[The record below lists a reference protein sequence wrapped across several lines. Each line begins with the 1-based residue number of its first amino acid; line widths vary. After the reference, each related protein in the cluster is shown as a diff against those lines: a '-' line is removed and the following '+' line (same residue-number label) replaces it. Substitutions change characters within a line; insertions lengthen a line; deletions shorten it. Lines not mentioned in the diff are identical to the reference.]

1 MNITVKVCPNW
12 YTINQT
18 WPSIDK
24 MVAKVC
30 RGWAFLTA
38 TTTVL
43 LQSNLADVHVIQIG
57 DNASI
62 GGDTTKQG
70 H

>member
-1 MNITVKVCPNW
+1 
-12 YTINQT
+12 
-18 WPSIDK
+18 

-30 RGWAFLTA
+30 WGWAFFTA

-57 DNASI
+57 DNLSI
-62 GGDTTKQG
+62 GGATTKQG